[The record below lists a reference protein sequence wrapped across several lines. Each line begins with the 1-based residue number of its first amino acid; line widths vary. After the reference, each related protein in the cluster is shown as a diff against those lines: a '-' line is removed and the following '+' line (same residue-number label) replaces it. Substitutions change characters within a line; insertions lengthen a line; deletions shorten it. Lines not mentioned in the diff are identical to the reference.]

1 MINIVKMSTLTK
13 VTHRFN
19 AALIKFLMQH
29 FFFTKISKLKLM
41 LKFLVME
48 TTFYKVIS
56 GFFK

>member
-19 AALIKFLMQH
+19 AVLIKFLMQH
-29 FFFTKISKLKLM
+29 FFTKISKLKLI
-41 LKFLVME
+41 LKFLVVE